1 MILESLANPS
11 TMMAHG
17 RQYDKVN
24 ISFGGNRATIR
35 RSTLRRYLP
44 GLMRSVEYIPQ
55 HYTIVAE
62 DYLDVREHSHIAV
75 VLDFIFRYLNEVD
88 LYESSGLLLDDLDM
102 HWNRSRH
109 GSHTAKNVFSYLGS
123 VLGPDNFGCC
133 NEIWSSMQQFFSR
146 HCAEIMHGS
155 QYNWTF
161 YIQALQTARQ
171 GIIWNQG
178 ADLTSSLAMVMKE
191 GKLNRGKLADITSR
205 GLLCSSSINIL
216 SRLIYAKEHRDHQ
229 RLLEISERALEL
241 RGRAI
246 PRENSFRGTSIDPYI
261 LRLFC
266 ERYPEAIKIDM
277 QKWKQLEQRN
287 YHRGAFD
294 REDLRSPHEDAD
306 YYTPRFV
313 GDPRQLED
321 VHRRMHFPGHDH
333 GIPIGV

>member
-1 MILESLANPS
+1 
-11 TMMAHG
+11 MAHS

-55 HYTIVAE
+55 HYTVAAE
-62 DYLDVREHSHIAV
+62 DYLDVREHRHIAV

-133 NEIWSSMQQFFSR
+133 NEIWSCMQQFFSR

-155 QYNWTF
+155 PYNWTS

-171 GIIWNQG
+171 GIIRNPG

-191 GKLNRGKLADITSR
+191 GKLNRRKLTDIATQ
-205 GLLCSSSINIL
+205 GLLCSSSITIL
-216 SRLIYAKEHRDHQ
+216 SRLISAKDHRDHQ
-229 RLLEISERALEL
+229 RLLDMSARALER
-241 RGRAI
+241 RGRET
-246 PRENSFRGTSIDPYI
+246 PRANSFRGTSIDPSI

-266 ERYPEAIKIDM
+266 ERYPEAITIDL
-277 QKWKQLEQRN
+277 QTWKQLEQRN
-287 YHRGAFD
+287 YHRGTFD
-294 REDLRSPHEDAD
+294 REDLGSPHADTD
-306 YYTPRFV
+306 YYTPRFA

-321 VHRRMHFPGHDH
+321 VHARMRFPGPDY
-333 GIPIGV
+333 GVPIGV